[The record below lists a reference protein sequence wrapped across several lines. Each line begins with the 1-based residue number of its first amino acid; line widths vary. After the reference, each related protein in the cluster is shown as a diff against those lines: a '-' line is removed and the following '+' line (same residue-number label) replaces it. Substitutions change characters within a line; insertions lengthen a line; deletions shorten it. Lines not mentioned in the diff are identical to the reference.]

1 MRSIATPHRARR
13 LVGAL
18 TLIPLLVTLQG
29 PVWGQSK
36 EGPKGRPTGPLEVHE
51 PPASAGIAWFGTWDA
66 ALAEAERT
74 GRPMLFMSAAPQCQ
88 NVPGV
93 W

>member
-1 MRSIATPHRARR
+1 MPSPIQRTLALLCALCIASARIESAP
-13 LVGAL
+13 LATVQGAPPPPD
-18 TLIPLLVTLQG
+18 TERPQG
-29 PVWGQSK
+29 PL
-36 EGPKGRPTGPLEVHE
+36 PVHE
-51 PPASAGIAWFGTWDA
+51 PPTEPGIAWFGTWSE

-88 NVPGV
+88 RVPGV